1 MSSSPSNSHVHESPC
16 LNLAASTTNG
26 NFQKPPSPIQAE
38 STNHDDYHT
47 VSIPNPAEIT
57 SDDEYDTVS
66 VPNQAEITSNV
77 NFQESPSPSLTASST
92 SKGETP
98 SPNLAANTSN
108 DKSEELLLKCLP
120 LCLAILRGDEHGFDQ
135 AAQALAAASSSNSN
149 FHRPRSPNVPN
160 LAASTSRQSPSP
172 NLAANTRSSKT
183 QVLTPYSP
191 AIPRSGRME
200 NLYSLAART
209 NRSSFEEIGEEN
221 INEEKKLWGC
231 LPLYRALLRE
241 NQSGFEKEAKA
252 LSKFPPD
259 VTICRK
265 VTRAG
270 DTGLHVLVGAGKWY
284 DSVISKPKSYA
295 LEGLVIRNNNGH
307 TPLCVAAKVGNMEA
321 AKKLL
326 QLETEIRSVRATDD
340 DTVGRYPIIEAARYG
355 HKEMVLLWIGDMA
368 TKMAD
373 SPPTKE
379 SAAST
384 FLHLLVVAEFYDVLL
399 ALVRRFPGLARAE
412 FYGDN
417 DDVSLLS
424 LMAETPSAFRSGTQL
439 GFWQRLLYSVAQA
452 NLERRL
458 SDIEKSFVVN
468 QPSVTVPSTESPQPT
483 NELTWECFVKYPRN
497 CVITIQAWLA
507 RMINR
512 AIFKHIKD
520 IKLMHK
526 ETLDIVKRLCKELM
540 KEYKPKDIEP
550 VLRKAVL
557 LAASSG
563 IPEIIEEIVD
573 CYPDAIWFVNSEN
586 HNLFHLAV
594 INRHEKVFNFIY
606 QLSLYKHLVTTD
618 EDTSGNN
625 ILHMAGK
632 LAPLGRLNLIS
643 GAALQMQRE
652 LQWFQE
658 VEKFVHPTLRTNRNS
673 YGKTPKMVFTEEHK
687 ELVKEGEK
695 WMKETAN
702 SCTFVAALTA
712 TVGFAAAI
720 TVPGGNQ
727 SKGFPIFSKE
737 PAFTIFA
744 VSVAFCLF
752 SSVASVLMFLSI
764 LTARYAETDFLRSL
778 PKRLIIGLG
787 TLFIS
792 MTSLM
797 IAFGATIY
805 LVFGQKNGLILIPV
819 GIAGLIPVI
828 LFESLQFRLLLDM
841 CMSTYGPSIFHKQSS
856 RLLY

>member
-1 MSSSPSNSHVHESPC
+1 
-16 LNLAASTTNG
+16 
-26 NFQKPPSPIQAE
+26 
-38 STNHDDYHT
+38 
-47 VSIPNPAEIT
+47 
-57 SDDEYDTVS
+57 
-66 VPNQAEITSNV
+66 
-77 NFQESPSPSLTASST
+77 
-92 SKGETP
+92 
-98 SPNLAANTSN
+98 
-108 DKSEELLLKCLP
+108 
-120 LCLAILRGDEHGFDQ
+120 
-135 AAQALAAASSSNSN
+135 
-149 FHRPRSPNVPN
+149 
-160 LAASTSRQSPSP
+160 
-172 NLAANTRSSKT
+172 
-183 QVLTPYSP
+183 
-191 AIPRSGRME
+191 
-200 NLYSLAART
+200 
-209 NRSSFEEIGEEN
+209 
-221 INEEKKLWGC
+221 
-231 LPLYRALLRE
+231 
-241 NQSGFEKEAKA
+241 
-252 LSKFPPD
+252 
-259 VTICRK
+259 
-265 VTRAG
+265 
-270 DTGLHVLVGAGKWY
+270 
-284 DSVISKPKSYA
+284 
-295 LEGLVIRNNNGH
+295 
-307 TPLCVAAKVGNMEA
+307 MEA

-355 HKEMVLLWIGDMA
+355 HKEMVLLLIGDMA

-412 FYGDN
+412 FYGDKG
-417 DDVSLLS
+417 DVSLLS

-439 GFWQRLLYSVAQA
+439 PFWQRLLYSVSQA
-452 NLERRL
+452 NLESRL
-458 SDIEKSFVVN
+458 SDIEKSFVAN
-468 QPSVTVPSTESPQPT
+468 QPSVTTPSMELPQPA

-497 CVITIQAWLA
+497 CVITIQMWLA
-507 RMINR
+507 RMINIA

-520 IKLMHK
+520 KKLMHK
-526 ETLDIVKRLCKELM
+526 ETLDIVERLCKELM
-540 KEYKPKDIEP
+540 KEYNAKNIEP

-563 IPEIIEEIVD
+563 IPEIIEEIED
-573 CYPDAIWFVNSEN
+573 CYSDAIWFVNSEN

-594 INRHEKVFNFIY
+594 INRYEKVFNLIY
-606 QLSLYKHLVTTD
+606 QLSLYNHLVITD

-632 LAPLGRLNLIS
+632 LAPLSRLNLIS

-737 PAFTIFA
+737 PAFTVFA

-764 LTARYAETDFLRSL
+764 LTARYAEMDFLRSL

-797 IAFGATIY
+797 IAFGASIY
-805 LVFGQKNGLILIPV
+805 LVFGQKNGLI
-819 GIAGLIPVI
+819 LIPVI
-828 LFESLQFRLLLDM
+828 LFESLQFRLLLDI